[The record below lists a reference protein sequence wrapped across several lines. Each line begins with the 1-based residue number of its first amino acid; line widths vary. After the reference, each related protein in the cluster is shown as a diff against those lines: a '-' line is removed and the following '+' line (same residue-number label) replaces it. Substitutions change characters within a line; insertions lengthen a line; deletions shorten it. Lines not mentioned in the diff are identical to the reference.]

1 MTRDRI
7 GVGVVGVG
15 IMGRRHAENAAWW
28 IPGGRLGAVFDADRA
43 LASRVGRDLEA
54 EACGSLEELL
64 GRDDVRIVVIA
75 SPREFHA
82 EQAVAALSQGKDV
95 LLEKPMALSLAD
107 CDRVIAA
114 AEQGSARLQ
123 VGFMLRYDAAYAEAK
138 RLVVSGALGEALLVR
153 AVHRDREAPNLPAS
167 SGITEMML
175 ESTIHDF
182 DLSRF
187 LLGDEIASVAT
198 TAAVLC
204 HTRDAHGHAPNAA
217 LNSVRFAGGALADI
231 ETYWGAQYAYDVRTE
246 VVCAEGTAFVGQ
258 HPRSQLAVYTR
269 DGATRDLFPGFL
281 ERFADAY
288 RAELSDFVSGVAE
301 HRPPAVSGL
310 DGRAAVA
317 AALAGVASY
326 ESGKA
331 EAVATTGSPPREPSP
346 RR

>member
-28 IPGGRLGAVFDADRA
+28 IPGGRLGAVFDADRT

-82 EQAVAALSQGKDV
+82 EQAVAALSHGKDV

-123 VGFMLRYDAAYAEAK
+123 IGFMRRYDAAYAEAR
-138 RLVVSGALGEALLVR
+138 RLVLSGALGEALLVR
-153 AVHRDREAPNLPAS
+153 AVHRDREAPDLPAS
-167 SGITEMML
+167 RGVTDMML

-204 HTRDAHGHAPNAA
+204 HTRGAHGHAPNAA
-217 LNSVRFAGGALADI
+217 LNAVRFAGGALADI
-231 ETYWGAQYAYDVRTE
+231 ETYWGALYGYDVRTE
-246 VVCAEGTAFVGQ
+246 IVCANGTALIGYQ
-258 HPRSQLAVYTR
+258 PHSGLAVYTPA
-269 DGATRDLFPGFL
+269 GATHDLFPGFL
-281 ERFADAY
+281 ERFNEAY
-288 RAELSDFVSGVAE
+288 RAELADFVDGSLE
-301 HRPPAVSGL
+301 RRPPAVTGR

-317 AALAGVASY
+317 AALAGVASFK
-326 ESGKA
+326 SGRA
-331 EAVATTGSPPREPSP
+331 EPVAG
-346 RR
+346 